1 MRWLKLTMQ
10 LRNGIGAQ
18 RANWA
23 KMRSRQTVVVAY
35 AKRAHVSHRGSR
47 LSHVRRTSCDES
59 VSLSSSHPTRRIVDL
74 GATWSLNLYAG
85 TLGLPINAPRDR

>member
-1 MRWLKLTMQ
+1 MQ

-23 KMRSRQTVVVAY
+23 KMPLATN
-35 AKRAHVSHRGSR
+35 GR
-47 LSHVRRTSCDES
+47 LSHTRNALSFHTEEAGFLTCEGTSCDES
-59 VSLSSSHPTRRIVDL
+59 VSLSSSPPHSEDFVDL

-85 TLGLPINAPRDR
+85 TLGLTDQRARDR